1 MSSYN
6 CEFCNNEYSSK
17 KSLDMHKKTAKFC
30 LKIQKSIITNTNDN
44 ENTEFA
50 CEHCMYKTTLKSS
63 LIAHGEICKIR
74 LNKIKEEHE
83 KKKDDLINKLQNE
96 LNILMTQTYPE
107 RENKYKEEINIYKT
121 ELRIKEEQVKMKDEQ
136 YIKELKMKDDIIS
149 KLEKENESL
158 KQENKDT
165 FMTLLDRSDKT
176 YDKFFEKEEKLVDTL
191 LQQNSIK
198 NNLKTINNLTINNY
212 GIKPITSESVIN
224 AFESYNSKQKNAFNA
239 FQYDGITLERGSMK
253 VEYVFYD
260 IIKELKDYYGIT
272 DVSREKII
280 FNNNGEM
287 TLTTVQEFIKTN
299 VVMNNIDSI
308 LEWISNLLSQIK
320 QRIYDGKIE
329 IDGEMRDMTEIEK
342 NKLSDTGESLEYIYK
357 LFKISKEKGTANTY
371 MTKLLSEG
379 AMENGKVV
387 GKIKQLK

>member
-1 MSSYN
+1 
-6 CEFCNNEYSSK
+6 
-17 KSLDMHKKTAKFC
+17 
-30 LKIQKSIITNTNDN
+30 
-44 ENTEFA
+44 
-50 CEHCMYKTTLKSS
+50 
-63 LIAHGEICKIR
+63 
-74 LNKIKEEHE
+74 
-83 KKKDDLINKLQNE
+83 
-96 LNILMTQTYPE
+96 
-107 RENKYKEEINIYKT
+107 
-121 ELRIKEEQVKMKDEQ
+121 
-136 YIKELKMKDDIIS
+136 MKDDIIS

-158 KQENKDT
+158 KIKVDDT

-191 LQQNSIK
+191 IQQNSMK
-198 NNLKTINNLTINNY
+198 NNSKTINNLTINNY

-280 FNNNGEM
+280 FNNNGDM

-371 MTKLLSEG
+371 MTKILSEG